1 MKRPAESAGRWLE
14 RRGNA
19 ASRGMTVIPR
29 KGRNRIPLT
38 GLLHTSFLL
47 AFVLAVHP
55 AWAAGA
61 RAADPSQFTPAGDEV
76 PFVVTPGNVTR
87 AMLDIAGVGPRDT
100 LIDLGSGDGRI
111 VIGAAQRG
119 ASALG
124 VEIDPNLVAKSEAAA
139 REAGVASRARFV
151 KQDLFDTDLQSATVV
166 TMYLLQEV
174 NLQLRPR
181 LLALAPG
188 TRVVSHDWHMGEWQ
202 PDRRIT
208 VEAPDKPVGREKSS
222 QVMLW
227 VVPARVGGLWCGDA
241 RGARA
246 RLAIRQTF
254 QFAEGSVSIG
264 AGAPRAVRF
273 RLSGEA
279 LALEGPGEWRLR
291 SAGAALE
298 TAAAGGEWSRLASMR
313 WRPSPDGS
321 LCPAADSLR

>member
-1 MKRPAESAGRWLE
+1 
-14 RRGNA
+14 
-19 ASRGMTVIPR
+19 MTVIPR

-47 AFVLAVHP
+47 AFVLAAFP

-61 RAADPSQFTPAGDEV
+61 RAAAPSQFTPAGDEV

-111 VIGAAQRG
+111 VIAAAQRG
-119 ASALG
+119 ATALG
-124 VEIDPNLVAKSEAAA
+124 VEIDPALVARSEAAA

-151 KQDLFDTDLQSATVV
+151 KQDLFDTNLTAASVI

-188 TRVVSHDWHMGEWQ
+188 TRIVSHDWHMGDWQ

-227 VVPARVGGLWCGDA
+227 VVPARIGGVWCGEA
-241 RGARA
+241 ERARA
-246 RLAIRQTF
+246 RLTIRQSF
-254 QFAEGSVSIG
+254 QFAEGSVAIG
-264 AGAPRAVRF
+264 AGAPRVVRF
-273 RLSGEA
+273 RLSGDA
-279 LALEGPGEWRLR
+279 LVLEGSGGWRLR
-291 SAGAALE
+291 SAGGALE
-298 TAAAGGEWSRLASMR
+298 TVAAGGEWARLAAVR
-313 WRPSPDGS
+313 WHPSPDGAR
-321 LCPAADSLR
+321 CPAAASLR